1 VVVVAHAQCQKAR
14 ERFRGFPRRR
24 KGAEDAEDAE
34 DAEVVEL
41 GLAELETPSRLEPT
55 VRASC
60 LG

>member
-1 VVVVAHAQCQKAR
+1 MCTL
-14 ERFRGFPRRR
+14 PRLSPPPE
-24 KGAEDAEDAE
+24 GAEDAEDAE